1 MLDEI
6 IAKYLQKL
14 VATKHQL
21 EKLKNEPAS
30 KLKILNGME
39 SLPELKERVLLTVEF
54 LEDLKKLKENAKEDN
69 IKS

>member
-1 MLDEI
+1 MLNEI

-14 VATKHQL
+14 VAAKYQL

-54 LEDLKKLKENAKEDN
+54 LEDLKKLKQNEKETN
-69 IKS
+69 TKS

>member
-1 MLDEI
+1 MLNEI

-14 VATKHQL
+14 VATKYQL